1 MSRFFFPPPLDAT
14 AAAVD
19 SHTLWDNLNT
29 HLLVYQIFDLY
40 LHCIGASFQLTL
52 FIYPKKINYYLC
64 EN

>member
-14 AAAVD
+14 AAAAAN

-40 LHCIGASFQLTL
+40 ICIVHIGLTL
-52 FIYPKKINYYLC
+52 FIYPKKINYYLVC